1 MLDESWYLKPLAA
14 SIYPAVYFLT
24 KSAVQG
30 AQTQLYLA
38 TSDAINSANS
48 GEYWADCKLLKGRNK
63 LQHDEDVEDR
73 LVEISKQFVS
83 KWLN

>member
-1 MLDESWYLKPLAA
+1 MFEESWILRPLAL
-14 SIYPAVYFLT
+14 SIYPVVFFVT
-24 KSAVQG
+24 KSPVQG

-48 GEYWADCKLLKGRNK
+48 GEYWADCKLLKGKNK
-63 LQHDEDVEDR
+63 LQHDKHTEDR
-73 LVEISKQFVS
+73 LVEMSNQFVS